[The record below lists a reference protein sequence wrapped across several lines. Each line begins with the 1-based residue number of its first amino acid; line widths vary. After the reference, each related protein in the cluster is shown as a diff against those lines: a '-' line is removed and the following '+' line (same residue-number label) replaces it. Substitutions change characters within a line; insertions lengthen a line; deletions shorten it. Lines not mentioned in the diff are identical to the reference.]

1 MFLGEGPG
9 AEEDR
14 WGRPFVGKAGKELNH
29 YMWDSLHRMRTSAY
43 ITNLVKY
50 RVPDNEDPTPEDIR
64 RDAGILSKEIT
75 TVNPKFIASL
85 GRCSTRH
92 LLGDVDMEVVHG
104 IAHRVGGRVVVPVF
118 HPASG
123 LHNTEN
129 QAKIAWD
136 MEQLAKAMRGDKDA
150 RWAAVDTHPD
160 PDYCETHTYLNL
172 GPATAVDTE
181 GSAKKP
187 WCLSATSQPG
197 IATVVRTG
205 LAKFGHIILH
215 FAMADIPVLRAMDA
229 EYDTFDDTGIMAY
242 NLCIEPQGLKALAKR
257 HCGMDMQ
264 DYQDLTDKPSK
275 LLAAH
280 YMWRMA
286 KWLDKRSNNGSTE
299 LQPTTTKNQ
308 KQISVNA
315 GLRSKR
321 TSRKRPPRLKQR

>member
-64 RDAGILSKEIT
+64 RDAGILSKEIS

-150 RWAAVDTHPD
+150 RWAAVDTYPEPKYMESD
-160 PDYCETHTYLNL
+160 AWAMVPM
-172 GPATAVDTE
+172 AAVDTE
-181 GSAKKP
+181 GSVKRP
-187 WCLSATSQPG
+187 WCLTYSWHEGSAVCNRIGGVDFQ
-197 IATVVRTG
+197 
-205 LAKFGHIILH
+205 HIVLH
-215 FAMADIPVLRAMDA
+215 FAMADIPVLRAMGVNFGS
-229 EYDTFDDTGIMAY
+229 FDDTSIMAY

-257 HCGMDMQ
+257 HCGMEMQ
-264 DYQDLTDKPSK
+264 DYQDLTNHASK
-275 LLAAH
+275 MHANSYLRKVLG
-280 YMWRMA
+280 
-286 KWLDKRSNNGSTE
+286 WLNKQSISGLSESSTISV
-299 LQPTTTKNQ
+299 KSQ
-308 KQISVNA
+308 KQTS
-315 GLRSKR
+315 GRGGKKSSK
-321 TSRKRPPRLKQR
+321 TASRKK